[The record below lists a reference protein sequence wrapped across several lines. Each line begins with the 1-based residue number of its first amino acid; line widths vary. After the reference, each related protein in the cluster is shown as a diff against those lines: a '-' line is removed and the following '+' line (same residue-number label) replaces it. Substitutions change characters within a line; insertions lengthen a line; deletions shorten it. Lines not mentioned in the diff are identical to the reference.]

1 MSLEEELIEEEKN
14 GKKFVKKLQIFT
26 MEDGTKQKKKTTTVK
41 KLAHGKTD

>member
-1 MSLEEELIEEEKN
+1 MSLEEEQIEEERN

-41 KLAHGKTD
+41 KLSAG